1 METKTPLWFWIL
13 SIIFLLWNLIGI
25 GSFVAQILMTPEA
38 LEALPKAERE
48 LYDSYPSWTYIVY
61 FIAVFAG
68 FLGSLGLLLKKRWA
82 RTLFLVSLL
91 AVLIQMGHSLFVA
104 NALEVYGNEALIL
117 PVIVTII
124 SIMLL
129 WFANFCAK
137 KPWYN

>member
-13 SIIFLLWNLIGI
+13 SIIFLLWNLMGI
-25 GSFVAQILMTPEA
+25 GSFVAQVLMTPEA

>member
-13 SIIFLLWNLIGI
+13 SIIFLLWNLMGI
-25 GSFVAQILMTPEA
+25 GSFVAQVLMTPEA

-61 FIAVFAG
+61 FIAVIAG

-82 RTLFLVSLL
+82 RTLFIVSLL
-91 AVLIQMGHSLFVA
+91 AVIIQMGHSLFVA
-104 NALEVYGNEALIL
+104 NALKVYGNQALIL
-117 PVIVTII
+117 PIIVTLVCII
-124 SIMLL
+124 LI

>member
-1 METKTPLWFWIL
+1 MVLDLKHH
-13 SIIFLLWNLIGI
+13 FLLWNLMGI
-25 GSFVAQILMTPEA
+25 GSFVAQVLMTPEA